1 MAQQQQRLMTDA
13 TRQYRERMHGAADAN
28 IDRHDPERMLAAL
41 KLQGVLVTRIQ
52 MRTLLWDDRAQMQR
66 HLVTNPLLGQTF
78 ICLVREDL
86 EGPLDNRPPVREID

>member
-1 MAQQQQRLMTDA
+1 MTDA
-13 TRQYRERMHGAADAN
+13 TRQYRERMHRSADAAV
-28 IDRHDPERMLAAL
+28 DRHDPERMLAAL

-66 HLVTNPLLGQTF
+66 HLVTNPLLGQAF

-86 EGPLDNRPPVREID
+86 ENPLDNPSPVGEPN